1 MAGIKKKH
9 CKRTNMHRIGKTQ
22 QRILLVLLGG
32 VALSMTMSPR
42 QYYQTLSKLHDEWK
56 NIDNRTIRRSAQRLA
71 KQKLLEEETLP
82 DGSFRLKLTPKGR
95 KEAQRMSIFGS
106 TIRFR
111 NKKSW
116 DRLWRIVVFDIP
128 EEDRVFRDIL
138 RQHLYDLK
146 FYKLQQSV
154 FVSPHPYEK
163 PLLQLIELYNASKY
177 VRVITAQNIDNASK
191 LERHF
196 FAKKPSK

>member
-1 MAGIKKKH
+1 
-9 CKRTNMHRIGKTQ
+9 
-22 QRILLVLLGG
+22 
-32 VALSMTMSPR
+32 
-42 QYYQTLSKLHDEWK
+42 
-56 NIDNRTIRRSAQRLA
+56 
-71 KQKLLEEETLP
+71 
-82 DGSFRLKLTPKGR
+82 
-95 KEAQRMSIFGS
+95 MSIFGS